1 MQQRLEQRVELP
13 DAMCWR
19 RMRELGQRENC
30 LIECARGRMR
40 TERSKERGSGEREE
54 DKEDASREE
63 SMIMV
68 CMDWSGQVVYTEAGR
83 AQRLNS
89 HSHSASD
96 NRQPSL

>member
-1 MQQRLEQRVELP
+1 MLEADERAGSEGELP
-13 DAMCWR
+13 YRVA
-19 RMRELGQRENC
+19 G
-30 LIECARGRMR
+30 GRMR

-54 DKEDASREE
+54 DEEDASREE